1 MGKQVRSVG
10 MRLRLQW
17 MESPLLPAMNVLS
30 LSADPAMSMR
40 EERETKLALSA
51 KPDTN
56 ESEVRLLL
64 QCMVYIGSQK

>member
-1 MGKQVRSVG
+1 

-30 LSADPAMSMR
+30 RFADPATSMR
-40 EERETKLALSA
+40 EERVTKLALSA

-56 ESEVRLLL
+56 ESKAVLGLKVMRKK
-64 QCMVYIGSQK
+64 MA